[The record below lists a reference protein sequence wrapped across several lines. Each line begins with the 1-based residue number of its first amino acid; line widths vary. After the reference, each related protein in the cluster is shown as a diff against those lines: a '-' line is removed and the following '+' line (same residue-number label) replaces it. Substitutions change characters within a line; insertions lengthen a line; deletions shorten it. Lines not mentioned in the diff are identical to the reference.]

1 VPNKNILLL
10 EPAYNNKYPPI
21 GLMKIAAYHR
31 QKNDNVVFVKGE
43 DKAVEDKTWD
53 RIFITTLF
61 TFEFENIKRTIN
73 YAINLADGQTNKIF
87 VGGIAASL
95 MHSHFLKQSD
105 WRGIRFIKG
114 LLNKSPSESL
124 ELDDFEEE
132 FYADDLSGQS
142 IENLVPDYTILDQI
156 DYQYP
161 VHDAYFLYGTRGC
174 IRKCKFC
181 GVPKL
186 EGDMFDMPDISD
198 MVHEIIDQHGE
209 KKDLIMMDNNVV
221 ASAKFNDI
229 ISQAIDLGFEKG
241 ATITRNGQTLKRRV
255 DFNQGVDARILVK
268 SDNYLKSI
276 GKLCID
282 PLRIA
287 FDHLGV
293 KKHYD
298 KSVRMASEFGIEKI
312 SNYMLYNFMDTPED
326 LFARMNLN
334 VQLKEELGIDIFSF
348 PMRYQPTNLP
358 HRRHVGPKWNAYYL
372 RSMQIVLQATHGIVS
387 GSPQFFRHAFGHN
400 VDEFFEILD
409 MPHRFIFY
417 RSWYESGG
425 GKAELEE
432 YKKIRA
438 KLSDSE
444 ADELRNYLSDNLYP
458 VLNDDGKVTK
468 PAMDINTFNKDIE
481 KYKNSKIREILTFY
495 KKMRSKENKQLSV
508 MVKENKEI
516 EEVKRAFTEETLV
529 EDAALVDSLMSPIL
543 DPDQPINATA

>member
-1 VPNKNILLL
+1 
-10 EPAYNNKYPPI
+10 
-21 GLMKIAAYHR
+21 MKIATFHKL
-31 QKNDNVVFVKGE
+31 KNDNVVFVKGE
-43 DKAVEDKTWD
+43 DSKLEKQKWD
-53 RIFITTLF
+53 RVFITTLF
-61 TFEFENIKRTIN
+61 TFEFENIKKTIN
-73 YAINLADGQTNKIF
+73 YAIRLVDGQTNKIF

-95 MHSHFLKQSD
+95 MHSHFLKQTE

-114 LLNKSPSESL
+114 LLNKNPSESL

-132 FYADDLSGQS
+132 FYADDISGQP
-142 IENLVPDYTILDQI
+142 IENLVPDYNILDQI

-186 EGDMFDMPDISD
+186 EGDMFDMPDISMMIED
-198 MVHEIIDQHGE
+198 IIKHHGE

-221 ASAKFNDI
+221 ASSKFNDI
-229 ISQAIDLGFEKG
+229 IAQAIDLGFEKG
-241 ATITRNGQTLKRRV
+241 ATINRNGKDIKRRV

-276 GKLCID
+276 GRLCID

-312 SNYMLYNFMDTPED
+312 SNYMLYNFMDSPED
-326 LFARMNLN
+326 LFERMNLN
-334 VQLKEELGIDIFSF
+334 VRLKEELDIDIFSF

-387 GSPQFFRHAFGHN
+387 GSPQFFRHAFGN
-400 VDEFFEILD
+400 SVEDFFEILD

-417 RSWYESGG
+417 RNWYENGG
-425 GKAELEE
+425 GKSELEE
-432 YKKIRA
+432 YKKLRS
-438 KLSDSE
+438 KLSSTE
-444 ADELRNYLSDNLYP
+444 QEELRNYLSEKLYP
-458 VLNDDGKVTK
+458 TLDDDGNTITS
-468 PAMDINTFNKDIE
+468 AMDINSFNKEIE
-481 KYKNSKIREILTFY
+481 KYKNSKIRDILSFY
-495 KKMRSKENKQLSV
+495 RKMRTEEMKELNV
-508 MVKENKEI
+508 MVKENKDI
-516 EEVKRAFTEETLV
+516 EEVRKAFTEETLV

-543 DPDQPINATA
+543 DPDQSIHANN